1 MEKLTTAQREME
13 RKMLGVLKVKR
24 QEDSVVDWRAN
35 GCVADVLYIV
45 ESNGNRWSRPCH
57 VTRI

>member
-13 RKMLGVLKVKR
+13 RKMLGVYNVKR

-35 GCVADVLYIV
+35 GCVADVL
-45 ESNGNRWSRPCH
+45 
-57 VTRI
+57 